1 MSSCD
6 EILQR
11 ILSVPSQNSWFMFII
26 PKNQQHDA
34 IEELEES
41 IPIFLEE
48 PVKVISADI
57 GLKKLVEEISA
68 SDDRI
73 LLWRFETWTDQDWK
87 ALDGERTRLIRHN
100 GGLLLLTPE
109 TSELFQRYAPHFSS
123 FVGAKILTIDLG
135 AEILTELERE
145 QRLEVLQL
153 SLGKTNDE
161 IIHLAESG
169 ELTPDPV
176 YGEWLVLLNRG
187 DLVGR

>member
-11 ILSVPSQNSWFMFII
+11 ILSTPRQNSWFIFII
-26 PKNQQHDA
+26 PQNQQNDA

-57 GLKKLVEEISA
+57 GLKKLVEEIGA
-68 SDDRI
+68 SDDCI

-87 ALDGERTRLIRHN
+87 ALDGDRTRLIRDN
-100 GGLLLLTPE
+100 GGLFLLTPE
-109 TSELFQRYAPHFSS
+109 TSESFQRYAPHFSS
-123 FVGAKILTIDLG
+123 FIGARVSPIELG
-135 AEILTELERE
+135 TEILTEVERE
-145 QRLEVLQL
+145 QRLEALQL

-161 IIHLAESG
+161 VIHLAEAG
-169 ELTPDPV
+169 ELPSDPV
-176 YGEWLVLLNRG
+176 YGEWLILLDRG
-187 DLVGR
+187 EFVGK